1 MKKKRILP
9 LILILIGSLIFATL
23 FFFGLKIYQGK
34 QNLKLVDQYIT
45 EHHLDNKIKSEKKKV
60 NAKDGVYYK
69 EVVFTDEPD
78 KTYVI
83 QPMGTSRGL
92 FAQAFDTQTKKH
104 LKKAKHN
111 FFDDN
116 YKLK

>member
-1 MKKKRILP
+1 MK
-9 LILILIGSLIFATL
+9 LI
-23 FFFGLKIYQGK
+23 
-34 QNLKLVDQYIT
+34 DQYMT
-45 EHHLDNKIKSEKKKV
+45 EHHLESKITSEKKKF

-69 EVVFTDEPD
+69 EVVFKDEPD

-104 LKKAKHN
+104 LKKQN
-111 FFDDN
+111 IISLMTIISSN
-116 YKLK
+116 NWLSMLE

>member
-9 LILILIGSLIFATL
+9 LILILIGSLILATL

-45 EHHLDNKIKSEKKKV
+45 EHHLDNKI